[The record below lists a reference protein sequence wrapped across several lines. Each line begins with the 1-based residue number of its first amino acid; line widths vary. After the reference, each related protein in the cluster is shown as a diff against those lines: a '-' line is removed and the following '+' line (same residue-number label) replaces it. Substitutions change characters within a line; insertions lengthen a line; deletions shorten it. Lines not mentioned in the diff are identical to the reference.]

1 MVKGLSTALVVVAAL
16 TAQAQPITKLQ
27 RIGVIYA
34 GGPYE
39 AVVQGMRAG
48 LVESGLTEG
57 KHFVLHVRDTKGRR
71 RDIEAF
77 AKQLANERVDLLFTI
92 TTSVS
97 LGAKAATREIPIVFY
112 AGNDPVRAGL
122 VESFARP
129 GGRLTGVHHL
139 ATGLVPKRL
148 EILRQ
153 ALPKARRV
161 IVFYDPDNST
171 ARESMTLAREAA
183 PKLRIELVERR
194 VGSVEEVIAGVRA
207 LQAGEVDAYF
217 LVGDAMVTSATPAIM
232 DLARERMLP
241 LIVQDLK
248 LVEAGALAGY
258 GADYFDVGR
267 MAAKHVR
274 RVLAGVKPQ
283 DLPVEMYDK
292 VQLAL
297 NLRAA
302 HDLGLVIP
310 ESVVMRADHVI
321 R

>member
-1 MVKGLSTALVVVAAL
+1 MVKALSAVLVLLAAI
-16 TAQAQPITKLQ
+16 AAEAQPGAKLH

-39 AVVQGMRAG
+39 AVLQGMRAG
-48 LVESGLTEG
+48 LVESGLAEG

-71 RDIEAF
+71 RDIEGV
-77 AKQLANERVDLLFTI
+77 AKQLVSERVDVLFTI

-97 LGAKAATREIPIVFY
+97 LGAKAATRDVPIVFY

-122 VESFARP
+122 VESFAKP

-171 ARESMTLAREAA
+171 ARDSMALAREAA
-183 PKLRIELVERR
+183 AKLRIELVERR
-194 VGSVEEVIAGVRA
+194 IASVEEVIAGVRE
-207 LQAGEVDAYF
+207 LQPGEVDAYF

-232 DLARERMLP
+232 DLARERRLP

-274 RVLAGVKPQ
+274 LVLAGSRPQ
-283 DLPVEMYDK
+283 DLAVEMYDK

-297 NLRAA
+297 NLRVAR
-302 HDLGLVIP
+302 DLGLSIP
-310 ESVVMRADHVI
+310 ESVIVRADHVI